1 MTNEEFEAKVRAMLD
16 DINCNQ
22 ADTVLGMMQPHFV
35 ACDAQA
41 QTLTLA
47 FPAQRW
53 ERNPIGVMQGGVV
66 ATALDY
72 AVACLALC
80 YAAADPVTVSLQ
92 VSYLRGAPI
101 DGELQ
106 VRVRATKIGRTM
118 IHAFAEA
125 YEAQTPDKLVATANV
140 AYMVP

>member
-1 MTNEEFEAKVRAMLD
+1 MTNEEFETKVRAMLD
-16 DINCNQ
+16 DINEKQ
-22 ADTVLGMMQPHFV
+22 ADTVLGMMQPRFV

-72 AVACLALC
+72 SVACLALC

-101 DGELQ
+101 GGTLR
-106 VRVRATKIGRTM
+106 VRVRATKVGRSL
-118 IHAFAEA
+118 IHAFAEC
-125 YEAQTPDKLVATANV
+125 YEEKTPDKLVATANV
-140 AYMVP
+140 AYMVQ

>member
-1 MTNEEFEAKVRAMLD
+1 MTNEEFQAKAQGLID
-16 DINCNQ
+16 DINEKQ
-22 ADTVLGMMQPHFV
+22 ADTVLGMMQPRFV
-35 ACDAQA
+35 ACDAQE

-47 FPAQRW
+47 FPAQSW

-80 YAAADPVTVSLQ
+80 YAAVDPVTVSLQ

-101 DGELQ
+101 EGELQ

-125 YEAQTPDKLVATANV
+125 YEAKSPDKLVATANV